1 MENCISRIYKYF
13 FIFAEVLRNDLFL
26 SKGFG
31 KCTLDKCTKI
41 TYAGVHF
48 FDKVPRYKNVGFED
62 ITNWVIV
69 QGSINR

>member
-31 KCTLDKCTKI
+31 KCTLDKCNKT
-41 TYAGVHF
+41 TYAGVHALI
-48 FDKVPRYKNVGFED
+48 RYPGIKTLGLKILQTGLSSKD
-62 ITNWVIV
+62 L
-69 QGSINR
+69 